1 MILGE
6 QELINA
12 ICAHTAERRGI
23 QPSEVEVQLEY
34 EEATGFAAELS
45 TGGRNWYI
53 TEAGMLEAVQW
64 YLIVERDMRIYTE
77 QLELDVEDE
86 MIVRIQED

>member
-53 TEAGMLEAVQW
+53 T
-64 YLIVERDMRIYTE
+64 
-77 QLELDVEDE
+77 
-86 MIVRIQED
+86 